1 MESLMGQQRTA
12 QRVSKRDFEL
22 RHVRG
27 LGFIMV
33 EPRKLKNLNS
43 KLNPTI

>member
-1 MESLMGQQRTA
+1 MENLMGQQRTA

-27 LGFIMV
+27 LG
-33 EPRKLKNLNS
+33 LLW
-43 KLNPTI
+43 LNPESLKT